1 MSLLPCSFVEAINVK
16 GVEKCKDG
24 LWEGYIDD
32 RERNQLEMKMC

>member
-24 LWEGYIDD
+24 LWEGYILMIEKGISW
-32 RERNQLEMKMC
+32 R